1 MAHSGG
7 YQDGS
12 ESSRGPS
19 STRIAA
25 LFELLADEERQVI
38 VQYLLSQSDES
49 VPVADLVD
57 ALVRSFGYE
66 RTRAVL
72 RLRHDHLPR
81 LADRRLIDYDDRR
94 SLVWFDERA
103 DHDDLHTL
111 FEVADAISSA
121 RL

>member
-12 ESSRGPS
+12 ESSREPS
-19 STRIAA
+19 SSRIAA

-49 VPVADLVD
+49 VPVADLVGL
-57 ALVRSFGYE
+57 LVRSFGYE

-94 SLVWFDERA
+94 SLVWFDDRA
-103 DHDDLHTL
+103 DHADLHTL

-121 RL
+121 RP